1 MDRLYVLT
9 AIFVFGATSHL
20 AAQDAVE
27 IDFSR
32 DIRPILSDTCYRCHG
47 PDEEQLQADLRL
59 DSRENVF
66 ADRDGYSIL
75 AAGDLKKSEL
85 WNRISSDDP
94 DVKMPPEDAPR
105 QLTAQ
110 QRDLI
115 KRWIQQGANWQD
127 HWSFEPI
134 ADVALPKTSSPA
146 WTRTAIDNFI
156 LKQLDQAG
164 LTPASIA
171 SKETLIR
178 RVTLDLTG
186 LPPTQA
192 EVDAFLADQ
201 SPDAY
206 ERLVDRL
213 LESPRYGERQALA
226 WLDAARFADTSG
238 YQTDGIRHQWRWRE
252 WVIDSFNTNK
262 PFNEFTIE
270 QLAGDLIPD
279 ATPDQ
284 LLATGFNRNH
294 RANSE
299 GGIVF
304 EEYLVEYAV
313 DRVDTTATVWLGLT
327 MQCARCHDHKYDP
340 ISQREFYQM
349 MAFFNNIPERGRV
362 IKYGNSFPIMLAPTP
377 KMKNVLDEFDAGIK
391 AHVAEVTA
399 GVDDLQDALTNWD
412 GKADSDKP
420 TVHRALA
427 IQFPWDDSIET
438 TRHDADA
445 FRQSDYDVEFAGEAD
460 PELLKTKHSEEKP
473 SFEPG
478 VFGSALKLNAG
489 EYVEGGALLE
499 LAGHQPMTMST
510 WVKVDQP
517 QTSTILSIS
526 DPTGTKAGGFSMK
539 LVDNHVQINWGPRWL
554 DDCVILKCKTPIDAG
569 KWNHIAFA
577 GDGTQ
582 RADGFQIYIN
592 GKLQQVDVLLDIFTG
607 TFKTS
612 PTLRFGSELGKAT
625 FAGAIDE
632 TRLYYRVLRQE
643 EVAMLAVPKSV
654 DQIESQIDD
663 FAKIAEKLKRVV
675 HYLEYVDKSGVGDAF
690 KKLETLQLERDAFVS
705 TVPTAMV
712 MQERPEMKKTYILD
726 RGQYDK
732 PTEEVQRGVPDALN
746 TKGREQ
752 WKNRLDLAQW
762 LVGDENPL
770 TARVIVNRFWY
781 QFFGRG
787 LVRTQEDFGSQG
799 DPPTHPELLEW
810 LAGNFRDR
818 GWNVKWLH
826 KLIVTSAVYMQ
837 DSVVADD
844 AIQKDPLNLLLARAP
859 RLRLQA
865 EMVRDQA
872 LAVSGLLVG
881 NIGGPSVKPY
891 QPEGLWKEIASQAY
905 TRDTGSALYRRSMY
919 TFWKRTVPPPTMTT
933 FDASSRETC
942 VLSRSRTNTPLQAL
956 ALLNEVAFVEA
967 ARNFGQR
974 MLTEGGH
981 DHPSRLRWGFRELTS
996 RWPTD
1001 EELVIISALLDRSY
1015 KRYEGDES
1023 AAENLVS
1030 VGDSETIDDIHIVG
1044 LAAYTQ
1050 VASLLLNLDEVIN
1063 RE

>member
-105 QLTAQ
+105 QLTGR

-127 HWSFEPI
+127 HWAFEPI
-134 ADVALPKTSSPA
+134 ADVALPKISSPA

-201 SPDAY
+201 SPNAY

-252 WVIDSFNTNK
+252 WVIDSFNKNK

-377 KMKNVLDEFDAGIK
+377 KMKESLDQFDAEIDSHFTAVNDG
-391 AHVAEVTA
+391 VAKLENKLIA
-399 GVDDLQDALTNWD
+399 WD
-412 GKADSDKP
+412 GLAKKEQP

-427 IQFPWDDSIET
+427 VQFNWNDSIEA
-438 TRHDADA
+438 TRRDASA
-445 FRQSDYDVEFAGEAD
+445 FRQSDYDVEFSGEAD
-460 PELLKTKHSEEKP
+460 PELLKTKHSGEKP
-473 SFEPG
+473 SFVPG

-592 GKLQQVDVLLDIFTG
+592 GQLQQVDVLLDIFTG

-654 DQIESQIDD
+654 EQIESQINDS
-663 FAKIAEKLKRVV
+663 AKIAEKLKRVV

-690 KKLETLQLERDAFVS
+690 KKLETLRLERDSFVS

-732 PTEEVQRGVPDALN
+732 PTEEVQRGVPAALN

-762 LVGDENPL
+762 LVSNENPL

-905 TRDTGSALYRRSMY
+905 TRDNGSALYRRSMY

-981 DHPSRLRWGFRELTS
+981 DHPSRLKWGFRELTS

-1023 AAENLVS
+1023 AAEDLVS
-1030 VGDSETIDDIHIVG
+1030 VGDSEPIDDIHVIG